1 MTNFIPVFPLNIV
14 VFPGEALN
22 LHIFE
27 PRYKQM
33 ISERIIDK
41 KPFGI
46 PPVFNNQPSELG
58 ALMHVTELV
67 KEYANGELDIRIK
80 AEKVFRSLQYI
91 DSIPDKLYAGA
102 IVTYPD
108 NSLVPDGSN
117 IGAQIINEVMRLYK
131 LFNTFEKLPVF
142 DKTPLSYD
150 IAHLVGLTREQEYE
164 LLGLF
169 SEIQRMEYIRRH
181 LNNIVPV
188 INELESMKARVQMN
202 GHFRNLSLN

>member
-14 VFPGEALN
+14 VFPGETLN

-33 ISERIIDK
+33 VAERVIDK

-46 PPVFNNQPSELG
+46 PPVFNGQPGELG
-58 ALMHVTELV
+58 TLMQITEVV
-67 KEYANGELDIRIK
+67 KEYANGEFDIRTKGVKI
-80 AEKVFRSLQYI
+80 FRSLQYI
-91 DSIPDKLYAGA
+91 DAIPDKLYSGA

-108 NSLVPDGSN
+108 NNLEPDGSS
-117 IGAQIINEVMRLYK
+117 IGAQIVNEVMRLYK

-142 DKTPLSYD
+142 EKPPLSYE
-150 IAHLVGLTREQEYE
+150 IAHLVGLSREQEYE

-169 SEIQRMEYIRRH
+169 TEVQRMEYIRRH
-181 LNNIVPV
+181 LNNVAPI
-188 INELESMKARVQMN
+188 INELEAMKARVQMN